1 MRRWTCLGSFVV
13 VATLALIRP
22 AVADDE
28 DNWPMYGKNLQ
39 HTFAN
44 MGSRVTPNNV
54 GTLQAAGLMRRG
66 MR

>member
-1 MRRWTCLGSFVV
+1 
-13 VATLALIRP
+13 
-22 AVADDE
+22 
-28 DNWPMYGKNLQ
+28 MYGKNLQ